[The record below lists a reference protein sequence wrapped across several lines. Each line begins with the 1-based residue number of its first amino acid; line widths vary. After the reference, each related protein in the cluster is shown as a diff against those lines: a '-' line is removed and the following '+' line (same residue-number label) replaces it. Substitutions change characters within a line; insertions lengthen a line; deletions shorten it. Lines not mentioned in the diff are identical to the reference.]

1 MISRLILFIATGFG
15 AGMLRPIPGT
25 YGTLVG
31 MAIYLL
37 LIILKLSDL
46 AYICV
51 TVAIFFIGVYVSTKA
66 EVILGQ
72 KDSGAIVI
80 DEIMGYLVTMFLIRL
95 NFWTLVISFCVN
107 RFMDIYKPLP
117 ARNIHVLRGG
127 WGVMFDDLVSSIY
140 ANMVMHLVVFMLFRE
155 APSLPV

>member
-15 AGMLRPIPGT
+15 SGKLRPIPGT

-37 LIILKLSDL
+37 LILLKISDL
-46 AYICV
+46 TYLCV
-51 TVAIFFIGVYVSTKA
+51 TAAIFFIGVYVSTKA
-66 EVILGQ
+66 EVMLGQ

-80 DEIMGYLVTMFLIRL
+80 DEIMGYLVTMFLIHL
-95 NFWTLVISFCVN
+95 NFWTLVISFGVN

-140 ANMVMHLVVFMLFRE
+140 ANMVMHLVVYILFRQ
-155 APSLPV
+155 AP